1 MQTLYSLFNV
11 VACSLIQSQ
20 HQHEH
25 RVLSS
30 AVMEKMTK
38 GQTLD
43 RSLSVLNA
51 QNSRSVPALTEHD
64 GLHVLD
70 DDLPGHGGGAVQHN
84 VLHALPVQALQLPD
98 EQDRVI
104 RRPDL
109 SRRLNR
115 ESGGTKCIL
124 SVSGNFYILHL

>member
-1 MQTLYSLFNV
+1 MKDILHN
-11 VACSLIQSQ
+11 
-20 HQHEH
+20 
-25 RVLSS
+25 LSF
-30 AVMEKMTK
+30 
-38 GQTLD
+38 
-43 RSLSVLNA
+43 NA
-51 QNSRSVPALTEHD
+51 QNSRSVAALTEHD

-70 DDLPGHGGGAVQHN
+70 DDLPGHGGGAVKHD
-84 VLHALPVQALQLPD
+84 VLDALPVQSLQLPD
-98 EQDRVI
+98 EQDSVI

>member
-1 MQTLYSLFNV
+1 MLWHAV
-11 VACSLIQSQ
+11 CSLIQSQ
-20 HQHEH
+20 HSVVISCTVVIEH
-25 RVLSS
+25 TRTPQP
-30 AVMEKMTK
+30 VMEKKTK
-38 GQTLD
+38 GPTLY
-43 RSLSVLNA
+43 RSVFNA
-51 QNSRSVPALTEHD
+51 QKSRSVPALTEHD

-70 DDLPGHGGGAVQHN
+70 DDLPGHGGGAVQYD
-84 VLHALPVQALQLPD
+84 VLHTLPVQGLQLPD
-98 EQDRVI
+98 EEDSVI

>member
-1 MQTLYSLFNV
+1 MFNV
-11 VACSLIQSQ
+11 EACSLIQTQ
-20 HQHEH
+20 HQH

-30 AVMEKMTK
+30 TVMEKRTK

-70 DDLPGHGGGAVQHN
+70 DDLPGHGGGAVQHD

>member
-1 MQTLYSLFNV
+1 M
-11 VACSLIQSQ
+11 
-20 HQHEH
+20 
-25 RVLSS
+25 LSS
-30 AVMEKMTK
+30 SGTVIEKKTK
-38 GQTLD
+38 YKRANIIQKCL
-43 RSLSVLNA
+43 
-51 QNSRSVPALTEHD
+51 QSRGCPPGVAELTEHD

-70 DDLPGHGGGAVQHN
+70 DDLPGHGGGAVKHD
-84 VLHALPVQALQLPD
+84 VLDALPVQGLQLPD
-98 EQDRVI
+98 EEDSVI